1 VKRLVPGALLALT
14 ACHSWDSEFNLR
26 VAQGFDSGVSEGGGA
41 AGGGTGAGGG
51 TATGGGDASGG
62 GSPTGGGNASGG
74 GSPTGGGS
82 ASGGGSPTGGGSA
95 SGGGGGSDPGCH
107 PLCLE
112 HAVESGASMLGFVA
126 LADGGFLGTGR
137 DNLPPSGAQIV
148 FVSAS
153 GDGVTELGA
162 TWSSGVEPHALA
174 GTSPADFLLAATA
187 GIFTEAAGTLLSGS
201 TCGKPT
207 SSWWGVTRLTPD
219 EAWLSGTLGAVC
231 HFTSAEG
238 FVPVT
243 TVASALIDAGTSSD
257 LYGQL
262 IFPDGEAFYVG
273 ASGVVVHVP
282 ADAGAP
288 GVTAA
293 WDRDFT
299 SVDGPG
305 PGDVIAV
312 GFSGQAARWNGTKWT
327 TVSPSGSGPN
337 LNAVSFAT
345 AGDAWAVGAGA
356 TVVHLS
362 SQGAWESIALPNLD
376 AGAGTYTLRG
386 VAAHGPADLLIS
398 GTRSLPDGGQ
408 LGFAWVYRR

>member
-1 VKRLVPGALLALT
+1 MKRLALGALLALA

-26 VAQGFDSGVSEGGGA
+26 VAQGFDSGVASEGGGA
-41 AGGGTGAGGG
+41 AGGGAGAGGG
-51 TATGGGDASGG
+51 SATGGGDASGG
-62 GSPTGGGNASGG
+62 GSSTGGG
-74 GSPTGGGS
+74 T
-82 ASGGGSPTGGGSA
+82 A

-112 HAVESGASMLGFVA
+112 HAVESGASMLGFIA

-137 DNLPPSGAQIV
+137 NNLPPSGAQIV
-148 FVSAS
+148 LVSAS

-174 GTSPADFLLAATA
+174 GTSPADFLLAAAA
-187 GIFTEAAGTLLSGS
+187 GIFTEAAGTLSPGS

-231 HFTSAEG
+231 HFTSAAG

-243 TVASALIDAGTSSD
+243 TVASALIDAGTSTD
-257 LYGQL
+257 LYGQV
-262 IFPDGEAFYVG
+262 IFPGGEAFYVG
-273 ASGVVVHVP
+273 ASGVLVHVP

-293 WDRDFT
+293 GDRDFT

-305 PGDVIAV
+305 PDDVIAV
-312 GFSGQAARWNGTKWT
+312 GFSGQAARWNGAQWT
-327 TVSPSGSGPN
+327 TVSPSGSGQN

-345 AGDAWAVGAGA
+345 AGDAWAVGAAA
-356 TVVHLS
+356 TVVHLTG
-362 SQGAWESIALPNLD
+362 QGDWETIDLPNLD
-376 AGAGTYTLRG
+376 AGAADYTLRG
-386 VAAHGPADLLIS
+386 VASHGPGDLLIS
-398 GTRSLPDGGQ
+398 GTRLLPDGGQ